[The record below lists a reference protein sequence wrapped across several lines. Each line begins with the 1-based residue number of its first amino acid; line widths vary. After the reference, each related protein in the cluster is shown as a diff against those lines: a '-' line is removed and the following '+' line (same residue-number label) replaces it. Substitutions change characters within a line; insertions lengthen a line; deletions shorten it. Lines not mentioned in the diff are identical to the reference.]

1 MAVPLNY
8 SQTVRGITEF
18 IEVAIHSIL
27 YVRQVYPADLFI
39 RRKKYDTPVFQSRH
53 PGLNEYISKA
63 VKAIGEQMLTGNLEK
78 VAVVIKNREQEALE
92 RFLFSVENMIHIE
105 DYDKKTGVQEA
116 LSASDLGQYFR
127 GFLVK
132 LNMIESSLGQLPTG
146 DETSF
151 TITIELK
158 ADAVPVT
165 KSQNPPPWIPAFTQ
179 HTTDGTSDESELH
192 MIRAVNTGIVNLSF
206 AVQETDVKLRREREA
221 REKLIAAAASAAAAK
236 KPAPP
241 AAASGEAKTSTE
253 KADESAAEAAADDA
267 AAEEIIKVALADDPM
282 PEQGCPAFP
291 SSRPPWSA
299 GKLSVPGESH
309 R

>member
-53 PGLNEYISKA
+53 PALNEYISKA

-192 MIRAVNTGIVNLSF
+192 MIRAVNTGIVNVRSF
-206 AVQETDVKLRREREA
+206 LTCIYLLLFQETDVKLQREREA

-253 KADESAAEAAADDA
+253 KTEESAAEAAADDA
-267 AAEEIIKVALADDPM
+267 AAEEIIKLALADDPM
-282 PEQGCPAFP
+282 PQVEIETQ
-291 SSRPPWSA
+291 
-299 GKLSVPGESH
+299 
-309 R
+309 